1 MRKIKILGIFFLF
14 FFSFAHSQEKIVN
27 FDVTIQIEKS
37 GTIQVI
43 EKITIKAEGNKFK
56 HGLLRI
62 LPLSRKDKNN
72 NYVGVEYQINS
83 IKKDGVEEDYFTKED
98 GDDWKIYIGD
108 KDIELESN
116 TYQYQISYSTPYQI
130 GYFDTYDELYW
141 NVTGN
146 SWEIP
151 IDKAT
156 CQLFLP
162 SDNSTFEN
170 IKCYTGPE
178 GSTASN
184 CNSSFSS
191 NKTVV
196 NFMTSRLNENE
207 GFTVAASF
215 AKGVIDPPTT
225 FEKTTSFYNQIKTGV
240 WSVIFGIG
248 MFFFYLLNWKKHGK
262 DPIQKTII
270 PEFRPPFGWS
280 PAILGYVYTR
290 EIKDKNYMASL
301 VNCAV
306 KGAIK
311 IVSSIES
318 GVFVNS
324 TVYEIEIKNKE
335 ATNLSAEEEALFK
348 PLSKKTTLKVNN
360 KNHKVFGNAYT
371 AWLKSLQ
378 SQINLKEYYQNNG
391 TKKGIGFL
399 LFVIAG
405 LSYIILSTTNPTLNY
420 GFYIVA
426 LISLTALTY
435 WIKKKIE
442 HTGLIVLR
450 FILAIFF
457 GFPTIMLFF
466 FTLFMSSLIQILV
479 ITLIF
484 IIYLFYA
491 FNLGKYTS
499 KGTEAIQ
506 QIEGFKL
513 YLETAEKDRINML
526 NAPDLTPQ
534 LFEELLPYA
543 IVLNVEVAWGKK
555 FEKILELA
563 KYNPEWC
570 NTEDDFYRRP
580 THFISGFTTSVNS
593 SRIDPTKSSSSGGS
607 GSSGSWSSGSSGG
620 GSSGG
625 GGGGGGG
632 GGW

>member
-1 MRKIKILGIFFLF
+1 MRTIKILGIFFLF

-62 LPLSRKDKNN
+62 LPLIRKDKNN

-248 MFFFYLLNWKKHGK
+248 MFFFYFLNWKKHGK

-348 PLSKKTTLKVNN
+348 PLSKKTTIPVNN
-360 KNHKVFGNAYT
+360 KNHK
-371 AWLKSLQ
+371 
-378 SQINLKEYYQNNG
+378 
-391 TKKGIGFL
+391 
-399 LFVIAG
+399 
-405 LSYIILSTTNPTLNY
+405 
-420 GFYIVA
+420 
-426 LISLTALTY
+426 
-435 WIKKKIE
+435 
-442 HTGLIVLR
+442 
-450 FILAIFF
+450 IFCK
-457 GFPTIMLFF
+457 
-466 FTLFMSSLIQILV
+466 
-479 ITLIF
+479 
-484 IIYLFYA
+484 A
-491 FNLGKYTS
+491 
-499 KGTEAIQ
+499 
-506 QIEGFKL
+506 
-513 YLETAEKDRINML
+513 
-526 NAPDLTPQ
+526 
-534 LFEELLPYA
+534 
-543 IVLNVEVAWGKK
+543 
-555 FEKILELA
+555 
-563 KYNPEWC
+563 
-570 NTEDDFYRRP
+570 
-580 THFISGFTTSVNS
+580 
-593 SRIDPTKSSSSGGS
+593 
-607 GSSGSWSSGSSGG
+607 
-620 GSSGG
+620 
-625 GGGGGGG
+625 
-632 GGW
+632 